1 MDAKGSK
8 LQVLS
13 GRPEMVIIHVL
24 TRLLRAGAEENTL
37 ENAKAQQQDGH
48 RVIIVHGRE
57 QDPAISELA
66 AGQFELHQVDALVHE
81 IAPLHDLSAVRALV
95 RLFRRLKPDVVHTH
109 QSKAGVLGRIAAR
122 VVRTPLIIHGVH
134 ILPWIQIR
142 RSKRTIYLLAER
154 FCAGFTDMFI
164 DVSPAVRAEC
174 LARGIGRPDQHV
186 VAFSPM
192 PIERFRDASWPP
204 DWREM
209 LADPARTQ
217 PLTIETRPPVILMLA
232 AFEPRKRQLQYLNA
246 LAVSACPPEA
256 VLLFAGVG
264 PEMES
269 VRAAAETLGWSGRV
283 RFLGHRDDPERL
295 IALADV
301 CVLSSVREGLPR
313 VVVQY
318 AAGGRAIVVT
328 RVPGLEDVIGDG
340 ENAIIVNGVSDAAR
354 ATVRLLRNP
363 ALRARLAEGAAATD
377 VTPWSLERTYPK
389 VREAYTAA
397 AAARQTTGRRRA

>member
-1 MDAKGSK
+1 
-8 LQVLS
+8 
-13 GRPEMVIIHVL
+13 MVIVHVL

-37 ENAKAQQQDGH
+37 EIAAAQQQDGH
-48 RVIIVHGRE
+48 RVVIVHGLE
-57 QDPAISELA
+57 HEPHISDFA
-66 AGQFELHQVDALVHE
+66 RRQFELHQVSALVHQ
-81 IAPLHDLSAVRALV
+81 IAPLHDVAAVRRLV
-95 RLFRRLKPDVVHTH
+95 ALFRRLAPDVVHTH

-122 VVRTPLIIHGVH
+122 LAGVPAIVHGVH
-134 ILPWIQIR
+134 ILPWVQIR
-142 RSKRTIYLLAER
+142 QSKRMVYLAAER
-154 FCAGFTDMFI
+154 LCAAFTDVFVS
-164 DVSPAVRAEC
+164 VSPAVRAEC

-192 PIERFRDASWPP
+192 PVARFRDAALPD
-204 DWREM
+204 DWREV
-209 LADPARTQ
+209 LAPGPGAAL
-217 PLTIETRPPVILMLA
+217 LTPQTKPPVVLMLA

-246 LAVSACPPEA
+246 LAASACPPEA

-264 PEMES
+264 PELET
-269 VRAAAETLGWSGRV
+269 VRAAAESLGWSQRV
-283 RFLGHRDDPERL
+283 RFLGHRADPERL

-340 ENAIIVNGVSDAAR
+340 ENAIIVDTVSDAAR

-363 ALRARLAEGAAATD
+363 AMRARLAEGAAATD
-377 VTPWSLERTYPK
+377 VMQWSLERTYPK
-389 VREAYTAA
+389 VREAYELAA
-397 AAARQTTGRRRA
+397 ATGRRRVGRT